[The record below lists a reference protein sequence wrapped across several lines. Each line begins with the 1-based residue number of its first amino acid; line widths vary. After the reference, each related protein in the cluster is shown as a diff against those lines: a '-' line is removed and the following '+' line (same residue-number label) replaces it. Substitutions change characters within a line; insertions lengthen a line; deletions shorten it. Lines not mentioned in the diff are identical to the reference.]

1 MKNLWKELCL
11 FRRRRN
17 NDNKKQYLT
26 SWYKLVPNNRL
37 IVAVWV
43 PRRHFSQKQS
53 YLYDKL
59 GFFGGFFFLLLLLL
73 PWGGFPLYLDLQV
86 VMLTSLFVYFLPLVR
101 HWRLCAAAIVGHP
114 APRGLLLISNLQ
126 FTLTQMKPSGFIPWT
141 KPMCPVRVS
150 ADALLATCH
159 QNQLL

>member
-1 MKNLWKELCL
+1 MKNVSKELCL
-11 FRRRRN
+11 FKRRRN

-37 IVAVWV
+37 IIVVWV

-53 YLYDKL
+53 YLYKS
-59 GFFGGFFFLLLLLL
+59 FFWVFLSI
-73 PWGGFPLYLDLQV
+73 WICRWWCWHLYSFIFQL
-86 VMLTSLFVYFLPLVR
+86 LVR
-101 HWRLCAAAIVGHP
+101 HWHLCTAAIVGYP

-126 FTLTQMKPSGFIPWT
+126 FTLTRMKPSGFIPWT
-141 KPMCPVRVS
+141 KPMCLVGVS